1 MNAQDWATQLSDAIG
16 RVALKVLEYLPSI
29 FGALALLLIGWLIAS
44 LLRAALTKLTESILT
59 RLSRQRLASN
69 RAVQSATRHSRTWQ
83 TTPAVVGGI
92 VFWTVLLFFL
102 AAAVEALG
110 LSAVSN
116 VVSQITAYLPHVL
129 AGVLILLV
137 GLWVGEFVRLLL
149 SRAAANAQLVYGDLL
164 ARFAQVLIVLVMA
177 IIAIEELGVDSKVLV
192 TILAIVFAT
201 TFGAAALAFGLGA
214 QGAVSNII
222 AARYARRAYTPG
234 DVVRIGEFE
243 GPIIEITETSVMLDT
258 RNGRVL
264 VPARHFTEDTSVLVS
279 RSGTE

>member
-16 RVALKVLEYLPSI
+16 RVALRILEYLPII
-29 FGALALLLIGWLIAS
+29 FGALALLLIGWLVAA
-44 LLRAALTKLTESILT
+44 LLRAAFTKLTESLLT
-59 RLSRQRLASN
+59 RLSRQRLASAS
-69 RAVQSATRHSRTWQ
+69 AVQSATRRSRTWQ
-83 TTPAVVGGI
+83 STPAVVGAI

-116 VVSQITAYLPHVL
+116 VVGLITAYLPHVL
-129 AGVLILLV
+129 AGVVILLV

-149 SRAAANAQLVYGDLL
+149 SRAAAKAHLVYGDVL
-164 ARFAQVLIVLVMA
+164 ARFAQVLIVLVMG
-177 IIAIEELGVDSKVLV
+177 IIAIEELGVDSNVLV

-222 AARYARRAYTPG
+222 AARYARRAYSPG
-234 DVVRIGEFE
+234 DVVRIGDVE
-243 GPIIEITETSVMLDT
+243 GPVIEITETSVMLET
-258 RNGRVL
+258 RDGRVQI
-264 VPARHFTEDTSVLVS
+264 PARHFTEHTSVLVS
-279 RSGTE
+279 RSDSE

>member
-16 RVALKVLEYLPSI
+16 RVALRILEYLPII
-29 FGALALLLIGWLIAS
+29 FGALALLLIGWLVAA
-44 LLRAALTKLTESILT
+44 LLRAALTKLTESVLT
-59 RLSRQRLASN
+59 RVSRQRLASTS
-69 RAVQSATRHSRTWQ
+69 AVQSATRRSRTWQ
-83 TTPAVVGGI
+83 STPAVVGAI

-116 VVSQITAYLPHVL
+116 VVGLITAYLPHVL
-129 AGVLILLV
+129 AGVVILLV

-149 SRAAANAQLVYGDLL
+149 SRAAAKAHLVYGDVL
-164 ARFAQVLIVLVMA
+164 ARFAQIMIVLVMG
-177 IIAIEELGVDSKVLV
+177 IIAIEELGVESSVLV

-222 AARYARRAYTPG
+222 AARYVRRAYSPG
-234 DVVRIGEFE
+234 DVVRIGEAE
-243 GPIIEITETSVMLDT
+243 GPIIEITETSVMLET

-264 VPARHFTEDTSVLVS
+264 IPAKHFTEDTSVLIS
-279 RSGTE
+279 RSESE